1 MPRKAVDIESACGAE
16 LYFWEI
22 AESVEELA
30 ELLPD
35 GMELLD
41 EACGRFK
48 SVQRRREWLAAR
60 VLLQNTAYS
69 GRGIVYDTNGAPKL
83 HGGGKHISIS
93 HTGNIVAI
101 AVSDTRIGL
110 DIETGERNAFAVARM
125 FLKENEMK
133 SIGNG
138 GCVEALLL
146 WTVKESAF
154 KLASE
159 NATVLKEIETEF
171 KCEENGVYTYD
182 IKYPNGKKAVCSTY
196 ITCGLFISVS
206 SLM

>member
-30 ELLPD
+30 ELLSD

-60 VLLQNTAYS
+60 ALLQSTAYS
-69 GRGIVYDTNGAPKL
+69 GCRIDYDACGAPL
-83 HGGGKHISIS
+83 LAGCGKHISIS
-93 HTGNIVAI
+93 HTGDIVAI
-101 AVSDTRIGL
+101 AVSATRVGL
-110 DIETGERNAFAVARM
+110 DVEAGGRDAFAVARL
-125 FLKENEMK
+125 FLKENEMER
-133 SIGNG
+133 IGSG
-138 GCVEALLL
+138 GSVEALRL

>member
-1 MPRKAVDIESACGAE
+1 MPRKAVDIECAFGAE

-22 AESVEELA
+22 TESVEELA
-30 ELLPD
+30 GLLPD
-35 GMELLD
+35 GVGLLD

-69 GRGIVYDTNGAPKL
+69 GRGIVYDTNGAPML

-125 FLKENEMK
+125 FLKENEME
-133 SIGNG
+133 SLGNG
-138 GCVEALLL
+138 GCVEALRL

-159 NATVLKEIETEF
+159 KVTVLKEIETEY
-171 KCEENGVYTYD
+171 KGVDTGVYTYD
-182 IKYPNGKKAVCSTY
+182 VKYPDGQSAACRTY
-196 ITCGLFISVS
+196 IAGGLFVSVS
-206 SLM
+206 SFV